1 MLKDFVSVE
10 VVGKKTMSQT
20 QFYSCQ
26 VCPPLLISNLHFSF
40 SLPPK
45 QVQPLAGAA
54 AKFPTR
60 VQPYLRLLQAG
71 RQRPSKGGFLKAKVR
86 GGATRV
92 QGRIL
97 SARAKVSLRDHYRPF
112 APTFPAECWCR
123 AARGSVCLL
132 GSTAASAPISQAHTQ
147 KEHAPQWQNSEGGFS
162 KHGHTHTSHRSST
175 LHRTRRVSTARQ
187 IGTDARAS
195 FVEARYG
202 LGVYPCPAGW
212 PCSGAFYVCQS
223 KQRGKN
229 LTPPPFCPFPFSHA
243 PPPSTPMERYPPL
256 PLPPP
261 LPSLFPFPRRS
272 DNACGLL
279 LIHQKRLLEGA
290 ASCYKVLG
298 QQARQARQVRQASRA
313 CLAPG
318 ATRVQLGTPAGM
330 EAQV

>member
-1 MLKDFVSVE
+1 
-10 VVGKKTMSQT
+10 MSQT

-60 VQPYLRLLQAG
+60 VQPYLRLLEAG
-71 RQRPSKGGFLKAKVR
+71 RQRPSKGGFLKTKVR

-162 KHGHTHTSHRSST
+162 KHGHTPTHPIVHRHCTEHAGYQPPDKLARMQGPASSRHGMGWVCI
-175 LHRTRRVSTARQ
+175 LV
-187 IGTDARAS
+187 
-195 FVEARYG
+195 
-202 LGVYPCPAGW
+202 LLAGHAQVRFM
-212 PCSGAFYVCQS
+212 CAKVNSGAKISHLPHFAPS
-223 KQRGKN
+223 HF
-229 LTPPPFCPFPFSHA
+229 LTLLFRRPPWNDIPPSPFLPPFPPFFPF
-243 PPPSTPMERYPPL
+243 
-256 PLPPP
+256 
-261 LPSLFPFPRRS
+261 
-272 DNACGLL
+272 
-279 LIHQKRLLEGA
+279 LEG
-290 ASCYKVLG
+290 
-298 QQARQARQVRQASRA
+298 R
-313 CLAPG
+313 
-318 ATRVQLGTPAGM
+318 TMPA
-330 EAQV
+330 VS